1 MHPVVLLVAGFLS
14 LAGGAEI
21 KVLLEGQDQQLNR
34 QERRLANTEVIR
46 IQEIGETIVV
56 QVQEETSAKGQHQS
70 AKKKSRNRGR
80 GLVPQLWKNYTG
92 PAETP
97 AENVTCDVAS
107 AECQNR
113 AGCGFALENYMLGC
127 MDLIEGE
134 SDVCNSHCQHAL
146 IALMSTHEGKRLMKV
161 RITHYKSV

>member
-56 QVQEETSAKGQHQS
+56 QVQEETSAKG
-70 AKKKSRNRGR
+70 
-80 GLVPQLWKNYTG
+80 
-92 PAETP
+92 
-97 AENVTCDVAS
+97 
-107 AECQNR
+107 
-113 AGCGFALENYMLGC
+113 
-127 MDLIEGE
+127 
-134 SDVCNSHCQHAL
+134 
-146 IALMSTHEGKRLMKV
+146 RL
-161 RITHYKSV
+161 YF

>member
-1 MHPVVLLVAGFLS
+1 M
-14 LAGGAEI
+14 
-21 KVLLEGQDQQLNR
+21 
-34 QERRLANTEVIR
+34 
-46 IQEIGETIVV
+46 
-56 QVQEETSAKGQHQS
+56 
-70 AKKKSRNRGR
+70 
-80 GLVPQLWKNYTG
+80 PQLWKNYTG

-161 RITHYKSV
+161 RITHRKDSLVKCQSPVKQGFSCLN